1 MNLET
6 WESVL
11 SQNVAVVFRTI
22 GKKNF
27 AALWRSTLCGGALF
41 FNLIFTAFLN
51 RGILGL
57 GPAPL
62 LNHSTP
68 EPLTCFLLVVGAGRL
83 LVRACCRAWPR
94 QCVCRFWGNISGT
107 GETIRPG
114 EEKQR

>member
-1 MNLET
+1 MSQLFFEQLE
-6 WESVL
+6 
-11 SQNVAVVFRTI
+11 
-22 GKKNF
+22 KKRNF

-68 EPLTCFLLVVGAGRL
+68 EPLTRFPLAVGA
-83 LVRACCRAWPR
+83 CYAWPR
-94 QCVCRFWGNISGT
+94 QCVCQLWENISGT
-107 GETIRPG
+107 GETIRPR